1 MNRNKIRKILE
12 DYNYEE
18 VYIKQ
23 IKNLEEYEDLR
34 TNKNYVYMVKT
45 ITSGKYVEKEIYPL
59 WKCKSNSP
67 RGAKTKETTDKMKKL
82 NTNNK
87 AKEITRLMNTNF
99 TEEDL
104 YITLTYKGKAPTLDR
119 AKKDMRNFLKRI
131 RTWWKKNMQGKDFK
145 YIFVI
150 DYVDDP
156 DKTKRTRIHHHL
168 VMSGMDMDVVR
179 NNWTLGRK
187 TVERLQPEEVG
198 FEGLATYM
206 ARQSKTKYGRSKNL
220 KKPKITKSRTSLSNR
235 KAENFAANINL
246 HKEFFENK
254 YKDLLFINCEVYKS
268 DDYPGVYIRTKMRK
282 RE

>member
-1 MNRNKIRKILE
+1 MNRNRINKILE
-12 DYNYEE
+12 DYDYEE

-23 IKNLEEYEDLR
+23 IKNLEDYEDLR

-67 RGAKTKETTDKMKKL
+67 RGAKKKETSEKMKKL
-82 NTNNK
+82 NINNK
-87 AKEITRLMNTNF
+87 VKEMTRLMNTNF

-119 AKKDMRNFLKRI
+119 AKKDMRNFLDRI
-131 RTWWKKNMQGKDFK
+131 RTWWKKNMKDKEFK

-168 VMSGMDMDVVR
+168 VMSGMDMDIVR
-179 NNWTLGRK
+179 KNWTLGRK
-187 TVERLQPEEVG
+187 TVERLQPDEVG

-206 ARQSKTKYGRSKNL
+206 ARQSKTKYGRSRNL

-254 YKDLLFINCEVYKS
+254 YKDLLFINCQVYKS
-268 DDYPGVYIRTKMRK
+268 EEYPGVYIRTKMRK
-282 RE
+282 R